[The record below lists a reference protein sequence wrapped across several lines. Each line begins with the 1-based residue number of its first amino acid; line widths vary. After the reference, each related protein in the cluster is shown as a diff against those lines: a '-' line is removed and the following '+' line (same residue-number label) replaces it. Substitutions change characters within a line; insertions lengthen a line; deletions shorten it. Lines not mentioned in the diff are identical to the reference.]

1 MKYWSAGDIDSS
13 IYDSFFSARKIT
25 EEKINS
31 LLSDKSYI
39 NDDVDNL
46 DVIYIIV
53 KEGATEKLSY
63 KPKSKELDLRIVV
76 DYNEF
81 LNALPNTQIQLLVYN
96 LLNALEKVVK
106 IKNIKNFDFVKFRN
120 DLKRIFINV

>member
-31 LLSDKSYI
+31 FLSDKSYI

-53 KEGATEKLSY
+53 KEGATGKLSY

-96 LLNALEKVVK
+96 LLIALEKVVK
-106 IKNIKNFDFVKFRN
+106 IKNIKNFDLVNFRN
-120 DLKRIFINV
+120 DLTRIFINT